1 MTSIAS
7 NFEQFKETATNPQ
20 SYGGG
25 TKSYD
30 QFVEEMHNAGIKTTH
45 INNGEANF
53 ADYGNALSDDLKQQ
67 IMDSFDCQQDY
78 ELQSL
83 IAGVYA
89 DSGRSVLQSG
99 QFISACKSLGLS
111 VNVEYQKTSYIP
123 DYKAGNFSNS
133 VREGGAIAV
142 YTISDGMGGEIVVA
156 DANGNAALES
166 EELFMNQI
174 LGDINYEISATK
186 GAGATLYSGSS
197 SGSGNGVSGAD
208 KAENNLFGNKEK
220 AEEVEQ
226 KDYNKLVEK
235 YLSNGASMDEAV
247 RKADKELGVDNMT
260 YSGSMEEKVKQD
272 VEKTAKEAAEE
283 KTENNKIV
291 AEVVSETIDK
301 KEETD
306 EVETIADYASEVAED
321 IEKEMNFFAA

>member
-7 NFEQFKETATNPQ
+7 NFEQFKETATKPQ
-20 SYGGG
+20 SSGGG

-30 QFVEEMHNAGIKTTH
+30 QFVEEMHSAGIKTTH

-67 IMDSFDCQQDY
+67 IMDSFDCAQDY

-142 YTISDGMGGEIVVA
+142 YTISDGMGGEIVIA

-186 GAGATLYSGSS
+186 GAGATMYSSSS
-197 SGSGNGVSGAD
+197 SGANGVSGSD
-208 KAENNLFGNKEK
+208 KSESNLFGDKEK

-247 RKADKELGVDNMT
+247 RKADKELGVDDMT

-272 VEKTAKEAAEE
+272 VEKTAKETAQKE
-283 KTENNKIV
+283 TENNKIV
-291 AEVVSETIDK
+291 DEVVSETVEK

-306 EVETIADYASEVAED
+306 EVETIADYASEVAKD
-321 IEKEMNFFAA
+321 IQDEMNFFAA

>member
-1 MTSIAS
+1 MTTISAS
-7 NFEQFKETATNPQ
+7 SFEQFKEKATQNT
-20 SYGGG
+20 SGG

-30 QFVEEMHNAGIKTTH
+30 QFVEEMHSAGIKTTH
-45 INNGEANF
+45 INKGEANF

-99 QFISACKSLGLS
+99 QFINACKSLGLS

-123 DYKAGNFSNS
+123 DYKAGNFGNN
-133 VREGGAIAV
+133 VKEGGAIAV
-142 YTISDGMGGEIVVA
+142 YTISDGMGGEIVIA

-174 LGDINYEISATK
+174 LGDINYEISANK
-186 GAGATLYSGSS
+186 NVGATYSVSNNG
-197 SGSGNGVSGAD
+197 GGAQGVSGAS
-208 KAENNLFGNKEK
+208 ESNNLFAKDSK
-220 AEEVEQ
+220 DKEVEQ

-235 YLSNGASMDEAV
+235 YLENGSTMEEAI
-247 RKADKELGVDNMT
+247 RKADQELKVDNMT
-260 YSGSMEEKVKQD
+260 YSGSMEEKVEQD
-272 VEKTAKEAAEE
+272 VEKTAKETVEE
-283 KTENNKIV
+283 KTDNKKV
-291 AEVVSETIDK
+291 VDEVVSETVDK
-301 KEETD
+301 KEKTD
-306 EVETIADYASEVAED
+306 EVDVIEDYASEVAENIFD
-321 IEKEMNFFAA
+321 EINFLVA

>member
-1 MTSIAS
+1 MSSIS
-7 NFEQFKETATNPQ
+7 LSSFDQFKETAINNA
-20 SYGGG
+20 GGG

-30 QFVEEMHNAGIKTTH
+30 QFVEDMHNAGIKTTH
-45 INNGEANF
+45 INKNEANF

-99 QFISACKSLGLS
+99 QFINACKSLGLS

-123 DYKAGNFSNS
+123 DYKAGNFGNN
-133 VREGGAIAV
+133 VKEGGAIAV
-142 YTISDGMGGEIVVA
+142 YTISDGMGGEIVIA

-174 LGDINYEISATK
+174 LGDINYEISANK
-186 GAGATLYSGSS
+186 NVGATYTSNNNSGTAE
-197 SGSGNGVSGAD
+197 GVSGASESNSLFSKDSKD
-208 KAENNLFGNKEK
+208 K
-220 AEEVEQ
+220 EVEQ

-235 YLSNGASMDEAV
+235 YLENGSTMEEAIK
-247 RKADKELGVDNMT
+247 KADQELKVNNMT
-260 YSGSMEEKVKQD
+260 YSGSMEEKVEQN
-272 VEKTAKEAAEE
+272 VEQTAKETVEE
-283 KTENNKIV
+283 KTENRKIV
-291 AEVVSETIDK
+291 DEVVSKTVDK

-306 EVETIADYASEVAED
+306 EKETIVDFASEVAENIFD
-321 IEKEMNFFAA
+321 ELNFFAA